1 MFILFIINIIIYFL
15 TLKISYLFFGQKML
29 FPFRKAEISA
39 IIITNSFAIFIF
51 FNSQILLTILFINL
65 LLSYSIYHLINM
77 IQTSPRTK
85 ILLDLF
91 EHKKIKFSDY
101 SNIYN
106 IENILDN
113 RIKRFLTS
121 DQIIIKDKKI
131 YYEQNK
137 TKFLKFLHFI
147 FLIIKKI

>member
-39 IIITNSFAIFIF
+39 IIITNSFAMFIF

-121 DQIIIKDKKI
+121 DQIIMKDKKI

-137 TKFLKFLHFI
+137 TI
-147 FLIIKKI
+147 Q